1 MVAPKDL
8 KTVKS
13 WLERKDISFDIV
25 LKNVKEEIDKEMKSI
40 FSQYQGMDSF
50 YDCYQTLILKMTLKK
65 RQKVLGTLTGK
76 NTIVLRI

>member
-40 FSQYQGMDSF
+40 FSQYQGMD
-50 YDCYQTLILKMTLKK
+50 
-65 RQKVLGTLTGK
+65 R
-76 NTIVLRI
+76 IVFMIVIKL